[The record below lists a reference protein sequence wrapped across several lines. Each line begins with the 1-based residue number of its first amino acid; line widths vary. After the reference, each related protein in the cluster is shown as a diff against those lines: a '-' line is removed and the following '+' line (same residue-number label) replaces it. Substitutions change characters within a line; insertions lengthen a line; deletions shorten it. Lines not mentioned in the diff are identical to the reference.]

1 MRNRDVIRD
10 IRGFAAARRV
20 RVTSHGRRRMSER
33 GVTYA
38 DLRHGLMNADDCE
51 EGANGR
57 WKVCTSDMSGDPLNV
72 ILFIQ
77 DGLLIVTVF

>member
-1 MRNRDVIRD
+1 
-10 IRGFAAARRV
+10 
-20 RVTSHGRRRMSER
+20 
-33 GVTYA
+33 
-38 DLRHGLMNADDCE
+38 MNTTDCE

-57 WKVCTSDMSGDPLNV
+57 WKVCTTDMSEDPMTV

>member
-1 MRNRDVIRD
+1 MKKKDVVRD

-20 RVTSHGRRRMSER
+20 RVTSHGQRRMSER

-38 DLRHGLMNADDCE
+38 DLRHGLMNTTDCE

-57 WKVCTSDMSGDPLNV
+57 WKVCTTDMSEDPMT
-72 ILFIQ
+72 ITLFIQ

>member
-1 MRNRDVIRD
+1 MKNRDVVRD

-20 RVTSHGRRRMSER
+20 RVTSHGRKRMSER

-38 DLRHGLMNADDCE
+38 DLRHGLMSANDCE
-51 EGANGR
+51 EGANGG
-57 WKVCTSDMSGDPLNV
+57 WKVCTSDMSGDPLTV